1 MDAVAAKICSVC
13 GIDCSA
19 KKRAKDANGRYIC
32 ADCLERAREAKVAKE
47 GKPVVVATGPIV
59 PKKVSAA
66 PAMLPNGVDP
76 IMDNLVAGSKA
87 LHQVACT
94 QCAYPM
100 DREAKICT
108 HCGFNTLSGKVMKTA
123 VYKAPK
129 EVKASSGAASAVV
142 SASTAVIGGALGGA
156 IGSAIGA
163 SIWCAV
169 AYYTHYEVG
178 YVACAVGILAGV
190 GTVIGARGATNWV
203 TAIYATVMAAVGVLL
218 GRYFAVSLILDEL
231 GLGNTPASEWF
242 FETFGLWDVLWAFLA
257 LPTAFKIGGGIAG
270 D

>member
-47 GKPVVVATGPIV
+47 GKPVVVATGPVV

-123 VYKAPK
+123 IYKAPK
-129 EVKASSGAASAVV
+129 EVKEKSRQGRSFHISPNGLFFAILVLVLGPAGLGAA
-142 SASTAVIGGALGGA
+142 IDEPML
-156 IGSAIGA
+156 IL
-163 SIWCAV
+163 
-169 AYYTHYEVG
+169 VG
-178 YVACAVGILAGV
+178 WGILALTGLVVTVALIADGFRNSPVSGGLMLAGLFVPILGIYTIYYALTQAEEGV
-190 GTVIGARGATNWV
+190 RKAYIATILCWIAMF
-203 TAIYATVMAAVGVLL
+203 TAMLMSAIPRPFADVG
-218 GRYFAVSLILDEL
+218 
-231 GLGNTPASEWF
+231 
-242 FETFGLWDVLWAFLA
+242 
-257 LPTAFKIGGGIAG
+257 
-270 D
+270 